1 MKFCQSCGMPLQ
13 AEDQW
18 GTNADGSLNEE
29 YCCYCYQK
37 GAFTQDY
44 TMEEMIGHCLQ
55 FLDEFNREAD
65 VPRTREQALAEM
77 RQFFPAL
84 LDVCFYYRWCA
95 CLPVR
100 MRPGKILP

>member
-37 GAFTQDY
+37 
-44 TMEEMIGHCLQ
+44 ML
-55 FLDEFNREAD
+55 L
-65 VPRTREQALAEM
+65 PRITPWR
-77 RQFFPAL
+77 
-84 LDVCFYYRWCA
+84 
-95 CLPVR
+95 
-100 MRPGKILP
+100 K

>member
-18 GTNADGSLNEE
+18 GMNADGSLNEK

-84 LDVCFYYRWCA
+84 KRRADEKCWMFVSIIAGVPVC
-95 CLPVR
+95 L
-100 MRPGKILP
+100 

>member
-18 GTNADGSLNEE
+18 GMNADGSLNEE

-37 GAFTQDY
+37 GAFTQ
-44 TMEEMIGHCLQ
+44 
-55 FLDEFNREAD
+55 EAD

-84 LDVCFYYRWCA
+84 KRWQQ
-95 CLPVR
+95 
-100 MRPGKILP
+100 K

>member
-55 FLDEFNREAD
+55 FLTNSTGR
-65 VPRTREQALAEM
+65 PM
-77 RQFFPAL
+77 FPG
-84 LDVCFYYRWCA
+84 
-95 CLPVR
+95 
-100 MRPGKILP
+100 PGNKPWQK

>member
-1 MKFCQSCGMPLQ
+1 MKFCQSCGMPIDDSTYGKEADGMPLQ

-18 GTNADGSLNEE
+18 GMNADGSLNEK

-84 LDVCFYYRWCA
+84 KRWQQ
-95 CLPVR
+95 
-100 MRPGKILP
+100 K

>member
-18 GTNADGSLNEE
+18 GMNADGSLNEK

-44 TMEEMIGHCLQ
+44 TME
-55 FLDEFNREAD
+55 
-65 VPRTREQALAEM
+65 
-77 RQFFPAL
+77 
-84 LDVCFYYRWCA
+84 
-95 CLPVR
+95 
-100 MRPGKILP
+100 K

>member
-1 MKFCQSCGMPLQ
+1 MF
-13 AEDQW
+13 
-18 GTNADGSLNEE
+18 
-29 YCCYCYQK
+29 
-37 GAFTQDY
+37 FTGL

-84 LDVCFYYRWCA
+84 KRWQQ
-95 CLPVR
+95 
-100 MRPGKILP
+100 K